1 MLIGTMYDHSV
12 MHSTLVLIL
21 VCLLSYFADE
31 IAASIGDNA
40 WAFSLVA
47 VIAYGALAC

>member
-1 MLIGTMYDHSV
+1 MHNHSV

-31 IAASIGDNA
+31 IASSIGDNA
-40 WAFSLVA
+40 WAFALVA